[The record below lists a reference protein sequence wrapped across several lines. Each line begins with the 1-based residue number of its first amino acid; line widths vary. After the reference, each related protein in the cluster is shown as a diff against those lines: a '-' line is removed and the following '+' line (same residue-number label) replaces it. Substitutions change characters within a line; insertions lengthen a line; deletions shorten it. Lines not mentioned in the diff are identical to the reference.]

1 VRADWDGT
9 AGHRGPADV
18 QQLIL
23 VAGMRVVDHR
33 AAPGSVVTGLCRSM
47 GNASKLPIAKELLH
61 AVGDHSAR
69 CI

>member
-1 VRADWDGT
+1 
-9 AGHRGPADV
+9 
-18 QQLIL
+18 
-23 VAGMRVVDHR
+23 MRVVDHR